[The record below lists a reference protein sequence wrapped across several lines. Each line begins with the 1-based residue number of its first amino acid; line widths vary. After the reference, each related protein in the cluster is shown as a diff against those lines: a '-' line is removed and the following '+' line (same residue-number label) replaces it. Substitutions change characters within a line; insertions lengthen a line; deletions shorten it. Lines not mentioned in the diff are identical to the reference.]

1 MPDIHLPIGT
11 SSVHRLMACPASLSR
26 SKLAPDSGSSG
37 AADEGTLLH
46 TVMENIYQHD
56 MSAVE
61 QVGKT
66 TYKDLVFTNEMLVD
80 QIVPAIAA
88 TEKLLD
94 MVDADELILEQ
105 FVQLIPAVAGGT
117 LDMIA
122 VSSDEKTI
130 LLNDYKFGYNGV
142 DVENN
147 KQILMAAASAATDP
161 ITKAVFA
168 KAERFIG
175 AITQPKVHGDTSP
188 TWEFNKG
195 HLAEFSINLGSAIAE
210 ADRDIPLAKSGDH
223 CKYCRAAPFCDEKKL
238 AARSALLLDK
248 TQETDLVEALAIV
261 DEVEAWAKD
270 VKKTAHKLL
279 EQGAE
284 INGWKLVQ
292 KRATRRWADPAAV
305 EDKIRKAKKIKLE
318 QGFKMELKSPPQI
331 EKLCKE
337 IGYPFDRFSDLV
349 ASVSSGTTLAPESD
363 KRPAVGKQVIPDNL
377 LELVA
382 KS

>member
-11 SSVHRLMACPASLSR
+11 SSVHRLIVCHASLSR
-26 SKLAPDSGSSG
+26 SKLAPDLGSSG

-46 TVMENIYQHD
+46 TVMEN
-56 MSAVE
+56 MTAEE

-66 TYKDLVFTNEMLVD
+66 TYKGLVFTDDMLVD
-80 QIVPAIAA
+80 QIKPAIAA

-94 MVDADELILEQ
+94 MIDADELILEQ
-105 FVQLIPAVAGGT
+105 FVQLIPDVAGGT

-122 VSSDEKTI
+122 VSRDEKTV

-147 KQILMAAASAATDP
+147 MQILMAAASAATDP
-161 ITKAVFA
+161 VTKEVFS

-195 HLAEFSINLGSAIAE
+195 DIAEFSFNLGTAMAG
-210 ADRDIPLAKSGDH
+210 ADRDIPLAVAGDH
-223 CKYCRAAPFCDEKKL
+223 CKYCKAAPFCDEKKL

-248 TQETDLVEALAIV
+248 TQEADLVEALAMV

-270 VKKTAHKLL
+270 VKKAAHQLL

-284 INGWKLVQ
+284 VKGWKLVQ
-292 KRATRRWADPAAV
+292 KRATRRWTDPAAV

-331 EKLCKE
+331 EKLCKQ
-337 IGYPFDRFSDLV
+337 IGYPFEGFNELV
-349 ASVSSGTTLAPESD
+349 ASVSSGTTVAPESD
-363 KRPAVGKQVIPDNL
+363 KRPAVGKKVIPENL
-377 LELVA
+377 LALVA
-382 KS
+382 KN